1 MLKLSCFADE
11 ISPDLQVQLRVMA
24 RLGLKYMDFR
34 SEGDLSVLE
43 IAPDR
48 LREIKKTLDGAG
60 VKAACI
66 GSAVGKVP
74 FAEGLAPAMRQLEKA
89 VFAAHTFETEFV
101 RVFTFFQT
109 GDSPDDQIPE
119 AAERMRALAEFAE
132 NEGVILVSENESDVL
147 TDTSL
152 RCERLLELVSHS
164 NLRAAFDPSNF
175 RGAGERPF
183 DESFLRVRPY
193 IAYVHIKDS
202 KNGTNEK
209 VLPGAGDAQ
218 IRQLL
223 GAFDR
228 LGDLFLALEP
238 HLAVAGRFRGFSGE
252 EAFCS
257 AHAALTGLLDEI
269 GIAYE

>member
-11 ISPDLQVQLRVMA
+11 ISPDLQVQLRVMG

-34 SEGDLSVLE
+34 SEGNLSVLE
-43 IAPDR
+43 IAPGQ
-48 LREIKKTLDGAG
+48 LREIKKALDGAG
-60 VKAACI
+60 IKAACI

-74 FAEGLAPAMRQLEKA
+74 FTEGLALAMRQLEKA
-89 VFAAHTFETEFV
+89 VSAAHSFETEYV

-119 AAERMRALAEFAE
+119 AAERMRVMAEFAAQ
-132 NEGVILVSENESDVL
+132 EGVILVSENENDVL
-147 TDTSL
+147 TDTSP
-152 RCERLLELVSHS
+152 RCRRLLDLADHP

-175 RGAGERPF
+175 RGVGERPF
-183 DESFLRVRPY
+183 DESFLRMRPY

-209 VLPGAGDAQ
+209 VLPGAGNAQ

-228 LGDLFLALEP
+228 LGNLFLALEP

-252 EAFCS
+252 EAFCE
-257 AHAALTGLLDEI
+257 AHAALTGLLNEI

>member
-11 ISPDLQVQLRVMA
+11 ISPDLKIQLRVMA
-24 RLGLKYMDFR
+24 RLNLKYMDFR
-34 SEGDLSVLE
+34 SEGNLSVLE
-43 IAPDR
+43 IAPER
-48 LREIKKTLDGAG
+48 LREIKRMLDGSG

-74 FAEGLAPAMRQLEKA
+74 FNEGLAPAMRQLEKA
-89 VFAAHTFETEFV
+89 VSAAHTFETEFV

-109 GDSPDDQIPE
+109 GDCPDEQIPE
-119 AAERMRALAEFAE
+119 AAERMRVMAEFAAK
-132 NEGVILVSENESDVL
+132 EGVVLVSENENDVL

-152 RCERLLELVSHS
+152 RCSRLLKLADHP

-175 RGAGERPF
+175 RGVGEKPY
-183 DESFLRVRPY
+183 DESFPRMRPY
-193 IAYVHIKDS
+193 IAYAHIKDS

-238 HLAVAGRFRGFSGE
+238 HLTVAGRFRGFSGDE
-252 EAFCS
+252 PFCS

-269 GIAYE
+269 GIVYE